1 MIKRIAL
8 ALSLGLGFAL
18 GLLWLLGG
26 QSSVALAD
34 PGILYVA
41 PGGDCGGAAPCYVI
55 VQDAVDAAS
64 AGDEIRVAE
73 GTYTGVQNVLSLN
86 TDTFTATQIVA
97 ITKSVTMRGGYT
109 TANWTMADPAA
120 NPTTLDAQGQG
131 RVLYI
136 TGDITCIIE
145 GLRITGGD
153 ATGLGGYYLAGW
165 DAAGGGVYVKGAS
178 GVIRS
183 CIVYSNT
190 SGSGYA
196 AGGGMYLDSSSVAV
210 EDNTI
215 YYNTAGYNGGGV
227 YLNLSASSV
236 SHNTVVTNTGR
247 YGAGLYVV
255 SSDATLTGN
264 TVRRNVA
271 SQNGGGLF
279 LGWGHPTLRDNFVTG
294 NTASFAGGGLDL
306 RSTDAT
312 LTGNTIVGNSAT
324 RGAGGGLRLVDENA
338 TFINNVVASNHSDGT
353 AAGICVE
360 GSSPRLLHTT
370 IADNTGGDGS
380 AVYVTEAWTGPSAA
394 VFTNTIISGHTV
406 GITVTQG
413 NTATLN
419 ATLWHGNG
427 TDYSSNVI
435 HTNDHTGDPA
445 FAPDGYH
452 LTLGSAAI
460 NAGVDA
466 GVTTDIDG
474 DARPWGAGYD
484 IGADELRQ
492 RYIYLP
498 IVLRGWQIGE
508 LVDPWLGS

>member
-1 MIKRIAL
+1 MKINRCLI
-8 ALSLGLGFAL
+8 ALSLGLGLAL

-26 QSSVALAD
+26 QNSVALAD

-41 PGGDCGGAAPCYVI
+41 PAGDCGEATSCYTTI
-55 VQDAVDAAS
+55 QAAVDAANTD
-64 AGDEIRVAE
+64 DEIRVAE
-73 GTYTGVQNVLSLN
+73 GMYTGVQSVPSLN
-86 TDTFTATQIVA
+86 TDTFTATQVVA
-97 ITKSVTMRGGYT
+97 ITKTITIRGGYAIT
-109 TANWTMADPAA
+109 NWTTPDSEA

-136 TGDITCIIE
+136 TGDITCTIE

-153 ATGLGGYYLAGW
+153 ATGLGGHHLVGW
-165 DAAGGGVYVKGAS
+165 DAGGGVYVKGAS

-196 AGGGMYLDSSSVAV
+196 AGGGMYLDGSSVAM

-227 YLNLSASSV
+227 YLNSSSSSV
-236 SHNTVVTNTGR
+236 SHNTVVTNTAR
-247 YGAGLYVV
+247 YGAGLYVAV
-255 SSDATLTGN
+255 SDGTLTGN
-264 TVRRNVA
+264 TVRGNVA
-271 SQNGGGLF
+271 SDNAGGLF
-279 LGWGHPTLRDNFVTG
+279 VGWGHPTLRGNLVTG

-312 LTGNTIVGNSAT
+312 VTGNTIVGNSAT
-324 RGAGGGLRLVDENA
+324 RGAGGGLRLVDDNA
-338 TFINNVVASNHSDGT
+338 TFINNVVAGNHSDDT
-353 AAGICVE
+353 PAGICVE

-419 ATLWHGNG
+419 ATLWHANG
-427 TDYSSNVI
+427 MDIGGEGSISTL
-435 HTNDHTGDPA
+435 NDHSGDPA
-445 FAPDGYH
+445 FAADGYH
-452 LTLGSAAI
+452 LTLSSAAI
-460 NAGVDA
+460 DAGVDA

-474 DARPWGAGYD
+474 EGRPWGAGYD
-484 IGADELRQ
+484 IGADEFRQ
-492 RYIYLP
+492 RYVYLP
-498 IVLRGWQIGE
+498 
-508 LVDPWLGS
+508 LVMKNRAH